1 MPVQRHSGNAGQPQR
16 FTISFAGFDRPWAAW
31 IAHRLE
37 QLGHRVVLQRWDPP
51 ITVPLEQAF
60 RDLLIPRGRVLVVL
74 SDTYLRLGPRT
85 DEEWNHALRTVVAE
99 NSERFAAV
107 SLTDQTLPTAA
118 VALDRMDLWGID
130 ANEAEH
136 RIATLL
142 DLPLPE
148 PQEPGDPRPGPR
160 YPNDPPLVWGG
171 VPRRNTRFT
180 GRDTILGTL
189 HDELNQ
195 APSGAA
201 VCTLLGMSGVG
212 KTQIAVEYAYRF
224 ASSYDVVWWVPADQ
238 RGTMRERLADLAP
251 ALDLPTGSEYGER
264 IRAVQEALRR
274 GTPHAR
280 WLLVFD
286 GADEPEHLV
295 DLLPSGPGHV
305 LITSRNHEWN
315 VHNSE
320 VLEIPVYTREES
332 VAFVRRRARRL
343 TAVEADQLSAALEDF
358 PLLLDQTAGWLSE
371 SAMEVAEYVGMLHTG
386 LNSHVGLLVSPEYP
400 MTFQT
405 SWSILLNNLRDTVP
419 EAVEL
424 LRLCSFFA
432 PGPVPLRLLR
442 AIPKQGLPERLGWL
456 MNDPLRWN
464 NALKKLVQ
472 YSVVRLEYLDTPS
485 PDEGPGVE
493 TVQMHRLVHGI
504 VRSTMSEEDE
514 RSLSRAVR
522 RVLAEEDPDRP
533 SDSRT
538 WPRYAELVPHLESSG
553 ALGSTNPR
561 IQAFVLNCLR
571 YLHLLGEYRS
581 CLQLC
586 RKTEPLWEAILGTD
600 HSRMWE
606 LRYHMANA
614 LMQLGRYRESERLN
628 RATVEYMVRERGEN
642 DLDTLRAKSGVGAV
656 LGRLGR
662 YREDREIQEAN
673 WLRYREL
680 LGEDDALTLSAQN
693 NLAVALRLEGR
704 YQESYELDLD
714 TLRRRERVLRP
725 RHPSTLSSGIS
736 CVLGLRLMGRYAEAL
751 SRAEQGVR
759 LHLRVLGATHPQT
772 LRAQHN
778 LALCLRRSGDRSAA
792 ETLMRGVLDRST
804 RVLGTAAPE
813 TLLVASDYAV
823 FVRANGALEQARRRT
838 EEVLRHY
845 QDLLGEAHPYTIG
858 VKGNLGLVL
867 RAQGERDEALSV
879 CEQALAGM
887 RTALGDEHPW
897 TLGCALNA
905 AGSRNLVGRVES
917 AADLS
922 RETLRAATTVLGPEH
937 PLTLSCQTS
946 LASDLRLLRQHEEAE
961 KVERD
966 ALQLLSRS
974 LGADHPHTIAARSR
988 VRPYW
993 DFEPQSA

>member
-1 MPVQRHSGNAGQPQR
+1 MPAQRHTGNAGQPQR

-31 IAHRLE
+31 IAHHLE
-37 QLGHRVVLQRWDPP
+37 RLGHRVVLQRWDPP
-51 ITVPLEQAF
+51 MTIPLDQAF
-60 RDLLIPRGRVLVVL
+60 RDLLIPRGRVLIVL
-74 SDTYLRLGPRT
+74 SDTYLRLGPRS
-85 DEEWNHALRTVVAE
+85 DEEWNHALRTVVAD

-107 SLTDQTLPTAA
+107 NLTEQTLPTAA
-118 VALDRMDLWGID
+118 VALDRVDLSNID
-130 ANEAEH
+130 AIEAGH
-136 RIATLL
+136 RLATLL
-142 DLPLPE
+142 DLPAPGTPE
-148 PQEPGDPRPGPR
+148 SGHDAPGPR

-251 ALDLPTGSEYGER
+251 ALGLDTGTEYGER
-264 IRAVQEALRR
+264 IRAVREALRR
-274 GTPHAR
+274 GTPHGR
-280 WLLVFD
+280 WLIVFD
-286 GADEPEHLV
+286 GADEPEYLA

-305 LITSRNHEWN
+305 LITSRNHEWTA
-315 VHNSE
+315 HNSE

-371 SAMEVAEYVGMLHTG
+371 SAMEVSEYVGMLRTG
-386 LNSHVGLLVSPEYP
+386 LNSQVGLLVSPEYP

-419 EAVEL
+419 EAVDL

-432 PGPVPLRLLR
+432 AGPVPLRLLR

-472 YSVVRLEYLDTPS
+472 YSVVRLEYLDTLS
-485 PDEGPGVE
+485 QDAGSGIE

-504 VRSTMSEEDE
+504 VRSTMSENDE
-514 RSLSRAVR
+514 KSLSRAVR

-533 SDSRT
+533 SDSRS
-538 WPRYAELVPHLESSG
+538 WNRYAELVPHLESSG

-561 IQAFVLNCLR
+561 IQSFVLNCLR
-571 YLHLLGEYRS
+571 YLHLIGEYRS
-581 CLQLC
+581 CLQFC
-586 RKTEPLWEAILGTD
+586 EEIEPLWEQILGTE
-600 HSRMWE
+600 HSRTWE
-606 LRYHMANA
+606 LRYHKANA
-614 LMQLGRYRESERLN
+614 LMQLGRYREAERIN
-628 RATVEYMVRERGEN
+628 RANADFMIRERGEN
-642 DLDTLRAKSGVGAV
+642 DLDTLRAKSGVAAV
-656 LGRLGR
+656 LGHLGR
-662 YREDREIQEAN
+662 YREDRELQEQI

-680 LGEDDALTLSAQN
+680 LGEDHAFTLSAQN

-704 YQESYELDLD
+704 YKESYELDVD
-714 TLRRRERVLRP
+714 TLRRRESVLRP
-725 RHPSTLSSGIS
+725 RHRSILSSGIS
-736 CVLGLRLMGRYAEAL
+736 CVLGLRLMGRDAEAIP
-751 SRAEQGVR
+751 RAEQGVR
-759 LHLRVLGATHPQT
+759 LHLQVLGSTHPQT

-778 LALCLRRSGDRSAA
+778 LALCLRRGGDRSAA
-792 ETLMRGVLDRST
+792 ESLMRSVLERST
-804 RVLGTAAPE
+804 RILGETAPD

-823 FVRANGALEQARRRT
+823 FVRSNGDLEQARSRT
-838 EEVLRHY
+838 DAVLRHY
-845 QDLLGEAHPYTIG
+845 QRLRGEAHPYTIG

-867 RAQGERDEALSV
+867 RAQGEREEALSI

-905 AGSRNLVGRVES
+905 AGCRNLVGRLES
-917 AADLS
+917 AAELS
-922 RETLRAATTVLGPEH
+922 RATLRAATTVLGADH

-946 LASDLRLLRQHEEAE
+946 LASDLRLLRQGEEAE

-966 ALQLLSRS
+966 ALELLSRT
-974 LGADHPHTIAARSR
+974 LGANHSHTIAARSR

-993 DFEPQSA
+993 DFEPQAA